1 MHGTGETPAYENTID
16 DDAMDGMDEKE
27 RQLRGNM
34 ARAQQSLPD
43 EDSGDAPMPNGRRGT
58 IMENASEYQKR
69 GLMKMSMTP
78 ARADPYAMGDQTPD
92 AGVSTYADTLRRA
105 QLNRETDNTFRNI
118 ELKRREAAEAA
129 EAGAARAVPEE
140 PPQKAARTKRR
151 NRWGEQPAGA
161 AADTPARPSMD
172 GDATPAYGLGDATP
186 AHNRW
191 DATPGPAADETPA
204 YTGAATPAA
213 NRWDATPTPGANLAS
228 ATPRRNRWDATPMDQ
243 APGMAEPTPAR
254 RNRSR
259 HAPHVHTHS
268 STSMPSCSYCSSYF
282 SS

>member
-1 MHGTGETPAYENTID
+1 MHGTGTGVAETPYETAID
-16 DDAMDGMDEKE
+16 DEGMDEREK
-27 RQLRGNM
+27 QLRGNM

-43 EDSGDAPMPNGRRGT
+43 EESADAEMPGGRRT
-58 IMENASEYQKR
+58 IMDNASDYQKR

-78 ARADPYAMGDQTPD
+78 ARADPYAMGDNTPD

-118 ELKRREAAEAA
+118 DLKRREAAEAA
-129 EAGAARAVPEE
+129 EAGNAQAVPAAEE

-151 NRWGEQPAGA
+151 NRWGEQPADAGA
-161 AADTPARPSMD
+161 ATPAPASMD
-172 GDATPAYGLGDATP
+172 GDATPGYGLGDATP

-213 NRWDATPTPGANLAS
+213 NRWDATPTPGRALPS
-228 ATPRRNRWDATPMDQ
+228 ATPRRNRWDATPMGQ
-243 APGMAEPTPAR
+243 APGISDQTPAR

-259 HAPHVHTHS
+259 CAPD
-268 STSMPSCSYCSSYF
+268 
-282 SS
+282 